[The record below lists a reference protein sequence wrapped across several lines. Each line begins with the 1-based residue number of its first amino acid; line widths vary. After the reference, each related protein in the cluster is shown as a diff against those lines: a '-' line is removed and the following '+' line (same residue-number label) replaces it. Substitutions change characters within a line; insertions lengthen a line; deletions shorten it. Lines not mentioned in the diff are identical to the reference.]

1 MAQRFSTVRL
11 FCVDYLRRHK
21 KKVYSDKHLV
31 SVGRLNQVRLEKLLA
46 PRTVNE
52 SDLLCQHCYKYLQ
65 NEIASPHNVST
76 SDSSFRDSDEVL
88 ANVSQELCAAS
99 PSVTP
104 LKPRKTIKKKRR
116 EAYLKKKQ
124 AQVSSSIRRK
134 LSGVY
139 GMKTGEDSCE
149 HCAEWFDAFREA
161 LKACSSHQE
170 RKLLYTLLPPS
181 ISKKEILRLVPE
193 ATAYMIDQT

>member
-1 MAQRFSTVRL
+1 M
-11 FCVDYLRRHK
+11 
-21 KKVYSDKHLV
+21 
-31 SVGRLNQVRLEKLLA
+31 RLEKLLA

-104 LKPRKTIKKKRR
+104 LKPRKTIKKKKARSVF
-116 EAYLKKKQ
+116 EEKT
-124 AQVSSSIRRK
+124 SSS
-134 LSGVY
+134 
-139 GMKTGEDSCE
+139 EFF
-149 HCAEWFDAFREA
+149 H
-161 LKACSSHQE
+161 
-170 RKLLYTLLPPS
+170 
-181 ISKKEILRLVPE
+181 
-193 ATAYMIDQT
+193 